1 MISVLIITA
10 LLWSSLGVTQGIL
23 WSKTGNDAFKW
34 NEHLVFATTMFLILL
49 LVQRASVL
57 PSYFVWPTLCIM
69 ASWYPFFYNGS
80 YYLTRKLIDKTGRT
94 YPKGW
99 ISEPSKDSTA
109 CINLSWV
116 QRLIMFLAGLLA
128 LLVIIHYLVWFDQ
141 PQDGSST
148 PYINRVSLPSQNK
161 GIQSHDMLA
170 HQT

>member
-57 PSYFVWPTLCIM
+57 PSYFVWSTLCIM

-94 YPKGW
+94 YPHGW
-99 ISEPSKDSTA
+99 VSEPSKDSTA
-109 CINLSWV
+109 DINLSWNI
-116 QRLIMFLAGLLA
+116 RLIGFVIGLITLI
-128 LLVIIHYLVWFDQ
+128 LYLR
-141 PQDGSST
+141 
-148 PYINRVSLPSQNK
+148 N
-161 GIQSHDMLA
+161 
-170 HQT
+170 